1 MTSLFLNAGRLD
13 RVTILHVLR
22 EQNQVADAMAKVGTM
37 RMDYSITTLF
47 VVPPMFVS
55 KQLKADTQG
64 TFFTGKIKTSILSP
78 MGRDV
83 AKLNNVMALN
93 TGQNNAHIPA

>member
-1 MTSLFLNAGRLD
+1 
-13 RVTILHVLR
+13 
-22 EQNQVADAMAKVGTM
+22 
-37 RMDYSITTLF
+37 
-47 VVPPMFVS
+47 MFVS